1 MVDML
6 PSLPQLDIAS
16 FDDDDG
22 SSKKRRDGGI
32 TIQNYCP
39 DRKKL
44 KTTTWPTP
52 RKSSFRPVQASSAVA
67 SSSPRGHSEFD
78 DDEEEVMQLQITAT
92 LTNDNET
99 GYCIEQNDGFST
111 PRMNNSIV
119 SASIRTLAPF
129 PFLSPFDDATSSP
142 HLSSPCITL
151 KPKFHRR
158 FNSCRRILF
167 PPDAMKIDDEDGS
180 SSTDG
185 TSSSNEA
192 IYS

>member
-1 MVDML
+1 ML
-6 PSLPQLDIAS
+6 PSLPQLDQAS

-22 SSKKRRDGGI
+22 SSKKRWDDGV
-32 TIQNYCP
+32 TTQNYCP

-52 RKSSFRPVQASSAVA
+52 RKSSFRPIPIQASSA

-78 DDEEEVMQLQITAT
+78 DDEEELMQLQITAT
-92 LTNDNET
+92 PTNDNET

-129 PFLSPFDDATSSP
+129 PFLSPLMMRLQVLLIYHHHELHSS
-142 HLSSPCITL
+142 
-151 KPKFHRR
+151 
-158 FNSCRRILF
+158 RILF
-167 PPDAMKIDDEDGS
+167 PPDAMKIDDDEDDRHLLLKPS
-180 SSTDG
+180 IRRY
-185 TSSSNEA
+185 E
-192 IYS
+192 I